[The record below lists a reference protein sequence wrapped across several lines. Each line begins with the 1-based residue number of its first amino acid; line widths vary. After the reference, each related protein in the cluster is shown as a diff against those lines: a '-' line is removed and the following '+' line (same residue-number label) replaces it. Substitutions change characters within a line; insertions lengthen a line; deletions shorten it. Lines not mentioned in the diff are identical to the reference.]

1 MALITK
7 QKEDKRSPEEV
18 KLDAL
23 IEELANSADSAEK
36 AAKVQQLM
44 KNREEI
50 RNAKRSKIDP
60 NTVIGAAVGIVQVCT
75 IVGYERFHAMTSKAL
90 SFVHKGRLR

>member
-7 QKEDKRSPEEV
+7 PKKDKRTPEEV
-18 KLDAL
+18 KLDEL

-50 RNAKRSKIDP
+50 RSAKRSKVDP
-60 NTVIGAAVGIVQVCT
+60 NTVIGAVVGVVQVCT
-75 IVGYERFHAMTSKAL
+75 IVGYERFHALTSKAV